1 MIDPRLVVTL
11 VVAAALFGAG
21 WKLRDYQADRA
32 ELLVLK
38 VKEEARL
45 GAAEAIG
52 KIEVKYTTINRKL
65 EKEVIREPV
74 YAECRHTPE
83 AFKLLQ
89 ESLEPPK

>member
-1 MIDPRLVVTL
+1 MIDPRLIITL
-11 VVAAALFGAG
+11 VVAAALFGGG
-21 WKLRDYQADRA
+21 WKLRDYQADSA

-45 GAAEAIG
+45 GAAEAIS

-65 EKEVIREPV
+65 EKEIIKEPV
-74 YAECRHTPE
+74 YTECRHSPE
-83 AFKLLQ
+83 AYKLLQ